1 MMDRK
6 LDLERFLQII
16 NWSTYN
22 APANV
27 GKVYRE
33 VEKECTVC
41 STNMYLLE
49 VFYSRET
56 RVKVD
61 NGLFLVLETLASW
74 FVTTL

>member
-27 GKVYRE
+27 GKVY
-33 VEKECTVC
+33 KEGIKR
-41 STNMYLLE
+41 MYSMFYKY
-49 VFYSRET
+49 VFT
-56 RVKVD
+56 
-61 NGLFLVLETLASW
+61 
-74 FVTTL
+74 

>member
-27 GKVYRE
+27 GKAY
-33 VEKECTVC
+33 KEGRKPCTVC
-41 STNMYLLE
+41 STNMYLL
-49 VFYSRET
+49 S
-56 RVKVD
+56 
-61 NGLFLVLETLASW
+61 GLLKGQ
-74 FVTTL
+74 